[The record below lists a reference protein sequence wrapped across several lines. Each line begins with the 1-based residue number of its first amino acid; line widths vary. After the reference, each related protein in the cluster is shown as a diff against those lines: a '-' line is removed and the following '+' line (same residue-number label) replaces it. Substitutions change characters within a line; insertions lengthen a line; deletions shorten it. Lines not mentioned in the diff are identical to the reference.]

1 MTLRELETAYRD
13 RVDRRDFPVIA
24 AHALGRDK
32 EFVLR
37 EPDHV
42 PDSETEIR
50 LRDLLD
56 RRARHEPVAYLTGH
70 REFYGLDFRVT
81 RDTLIPRPETEHLV
95 ESARDEIENL
105 IGKNPSECI
114 AVADIGTGSGA
125 IIVALAHTFGKKER
139 ISFVASDLSKSA
151 LTIAKENAN
160 THGVTDRISFFEG
173 DLLDPILASQS
184 FQEADRLVLAANL
197 PYLSDERYLS
207 SPPDI
212 RDYEPESAL
221 RAGDGG
227 LALYDELLHMLRRE
241 YEQRPRTIIAGFE
254 IDPNQADP
262 IRSLV
267 REVFPKAKTSIL
279 PDLAGH
285 ARVVRMRIPPLP

>member
-1 MTLRELETAYRD
+1 MTLRDLERAYRGL
-13 RVDRRDFPVIA
+13 VAPGDFPVLA
-24 AHALGRDK
+24 AHALGRER

-42 PDSETEIR
+42 PDAETEIR

-56 RRARHEPVAYLTGH
+56 RRARHEPIAYLTGH

-95 ESARDEIENL
+95 EAARDEIEDL
-105 IGKNPSECI
+105 MGKNPSERI

-125 IIVALAHTFGKKER
+125 IIVALAHIFEKKER
-139 ISFVASDLSKSA
+139 ISFVASDRSKSA
-151 LTIAKENAN
+151 LTVAEENAN

-197 PYLSDERYLS
+197 PYLSDERYAS
-207 SPPDI
+207 APPDV

-221 RAGDGG
+221 RADRNG

-241 YEQRPRTIIAGFE
+241 YEQHPRPIVAGFE
-254 IDPNQADP
+254 IDPDQTDP

-279 PDLAGH
+279 PDLAGR
-285 ARVVRMRIPPLP
+285 ARVVRIRIPSLP